1 MLKHLYIRN
10 YALIDELDI
19 DFPDGFSVVTGETGA
34 GKSIILGAIGLLL
47 GNRADVKAIKP
58 GARKCVV
65 EAVFDVAGY
74 GLEPVFAGN
83 DIDYDDGECIVRREL
98 GAAGKSRA
106 FVNDSPVPVQVLKQ
120 LGERLV
126 DIHSQHQNLL
136 LRNDDFQLGVVD
148 VVAHSGREVSSYR
161 KSFDA
166 YRRLDKELAALKSR
180 IATAMQNEE
189 FIRFQYDE
197 LKNARL
203 SECMQDELEQESAA
217 LTHSEDIK
225 IALLNADNSLNGDD
239 NGAVAAVGS
248 AAGALH
254 SIEDVYPK
262 VRELAQR
269 LDSARIELG
278 DIASDVSANAG
289 NVDFDPARLDIV
301 NQQLDAIYSLEQ
313 KHRVSTVA
321 QLIAIR
327 DDLERQL
334 EGVEDGSGMVADME
348 RKVAAA
354 LGECKKEAAKL
365 TALRT
370 KAATVVEK
378 EMSRRLAPLG
388 MPNVR
393 FKVRIQPKE
402 LSPDGAD
409 KVSFLFSANK
419 NAGLRHVSDVASGGE
434 IARVMLSLKAMTSG
448 VVNLPT
454 IIFDE
459 IDTGVSGAIAGKMA
473 QVMKEMAD
481 AGRQVISITH
491 LPQIAALGSAHYKV
505 EKHDTDTGTT
515 SIMRRLSDDERV
527 TEIASMLSAD
537 NITDAALQNARD
549 LLQQAFN

>member
-19 DFPDGFSVVTGETGA
+19 DFPDGFSVITGETGA

-47 GNRADVKAIKP
+47 GNRADTKAIKP
-58 GARKCVV
+58 GERKCII

-74 GLEPVFAGN
+74 GLESVFADN

-98 GAAGKSRA
+98 SQTGKSRA
-106 FVNDSPVPVQVLKQ
+106 FVNDSPVPVQVLKL

-136 LRNDDFQLGVVD
+136 LQKDDFQLGVVD
-148 VVAHSGREVSSYR
+148 VVAHSGNEVSAYR
-161 KSFDA
+161 TSFDA
-166 YRRLDKELAALKSR
+166 YSRLDKELAALKSR
-180 IATAMQNEE
+180 IATARQNEE
-189 FIRFQYDE
+189 FIRFQYNE
-197 LKNARL
+197 LKNAQL
-203 SECMQDELEQESAA
+203 SEGMQDELEQESAA
-217 LTHSEDIK
+217 LSHSEDIK
-225 IALLNADNSLNGDD
+225 TALFNADNSLSGDD
-239 NGAVAAVGS
+239 SGAVAAVGS
-248 AAGALH
+248 AAEALH

-262 VRELAQR
+262 VKELAER

-301 NQQLDAIYSLEQ
+301 NQQLDTIYSLEQ
-313 KHRVSTVA
+313 KYRVTTVA
-321 QLIAIR
+321 RLIAIR

-334 EGVEDGSGMVADME
+334 EGIEDGSGMVADME
-348 RKVAAA
+348 QKVAAA
-354 LGECKKEAAKL
+354 LSECTEEARKL

-370 KAATVVEK
+370 KAASVVEK
-378 EMSRRLAPLG
+378 EMSSRLAPLG

-393 FKVRIQPKE
+393 FKVHIQPKE

-419 NAGLRHVSDVASGGE
+419 NAELRHVADVASGGE
-434 IARVMLSLKAMTSG
+434 IARVMLSLKAMISG

-459 IDTGVSGAIAGKMA
+459 IDTGVSGAIASKMA

-515 SIMRRLSDDERV
+515 SLMRRLSDDERV

-549 LLQQAFN
+549 LLQ

>member
-19 DFPDGFSVVTGETGA
+19 DFPDGFSVITGETGA

-47 GNRADVKAIKP
+47 GNRADTKAIKP
-58 GARKCVV
+58 GERKCII

-74 GLEPVFAGN
+74 GLESVFADN

-98 GAAGKSRA
+98 SQTGKSRA
-106 FVNDSPVPVQVLKQ
+106 FVNDSPVPVQVLKL

-136 LRNDDFQLGVVD
+136 LQKDDFQLGVVD
-148 VVAHSGREVSSYR
+148 VVAHSGNEVSAYR
-161 KSFDA
+161 TSFDA
-166 YRRLDKELAALKSR
+166 YSRLDKELAALKSR
-180 IATAMQNEE
+180 IATARQNEE
-189 FIRFQYDE
+189 FIRFQYNE
-197 LKNARL
+197 LKNAQL
-203 SECMQDELEQESAA
+203 SESMQDELEQESAA
-217 LTHSEDIK
+217 LSHSEDIK
-225 IALLNADNSLNGDD
+225 TALFNADNSLSGDD
-239 NGAVAAVGS
+239 SGAVAAVGS
-248 AAGALH
+248 AAEALH

-262 VRELAQR
+262 VKELAER

-301 NQQLDAIYSLEQ
+301 NQQLDTIYSLEQ
-313 KHRVSTVA
+313 KYRVTTVA
-321 QLIAIR
+321 RLIAIR

-334 EGVEDGSGMVADME
+334 EGIEDGSGMVADME
-348 RKVAAA
+348 QKVAAA
-354 LGECKKEAAKL
+354 LSECTEEARKL

-370 KAATVVEK
+370 KAASVVEK
-378 EMSRRLAPLG
+378 EMSSRLAPLG

-393 FKVRIQPKE
+393 FKVHIQPKE

-419 NAGLRHVSDVASGGE
+419 NAELRHVADVASGGE
-434 IARVMLSLKAMTSG
+434 IARVMLSLKAMISG

-459 IDTGVSGAIAGKMA
+459 IDTGVSGAIASKMA

-515 SIMRRLSDDERV
+515 SLMRRLSDDERV

-549 LLQQAFN
+549 LLQ

>member
-19 DFPDGFSVVTGETGA
+19 DFPDGFSVITGETGA

-47 GNRADVKAIKP
+47 GNRADTKAIKP
-58 GARKCVV
+58 GERKCII

-74 GLEPVFAGN
+74 GLESVFADN

-98 GAAGKSRA
+98 SQTGKSRA
-106 FVNDSPVPVQVLKQ
+106 FVNDSPVPVQVLKL

-136 LRNDDFQLGVVD
+136 LQKDDFQLGVVD
-148 VVAHSGREVSSYR
+148 VVAHSGNEVSAYR
-161 KSFDA
+161 TSFDA
-166 YRRLDKELAALKSR
+166 YSRLDKELAALKSR
-180 IATAMQNEE
+180 IATARQNEE
-189 FIRFQYDE
+189 FIRFQYNE
-197 LKNARL
+197 LKNAQL
-203 SECMQDELEQESAA
+203 SESMQDELEQESAA
-217 LTHSEDIK
+217 LSHSEDIK
-225 IALLNADNSLNGDD
+225 TALFNADNSLSGDD
-239 NGAVAAVGS
+239 SGAVAAVGS
-248 AAGALH
+248 AAEALH

-262 VRELAQR
+262 VKELAER

-301 NQQLDAIYSLEQ
+301 NQQLDTIYSLEQ
-313 KHRVSTVA
+313 KYRVTTVA
-321 QLIAIR
+321 RLIAIR

-334 EGVEDGSGMVADME
+334 EGIEDGSGMVADME
-348 RKVAAA
+348 QKVAAA
-354 LGECKKEAAKL
+354 LSECTEEARKL

-370 KAATVVEK
+370 KAASVVEK
-378 EMSRRLAPLG
+378 EMSSRLAPLG

-393 FKVRIQPKE
+393 FKVQILPKE

-419 NAGLRHVSDVASGGE
+419 NSELRHVADVASGGE
-434 IARVMLSLKAMTSG
+434 IARVMLSLKAMISG

-459 IDTGVSGAIAGKMA
+459 IDTGVSGAIASKMA

-515 SIMRRLSDDERV
+515 SLMRRLSDDERV

-549 LLQQAFN
+549 LLQ